1 MAEWSFN
8 ENDKEDYT
16 HYAVIP
22 SEERNL
28 TQGFSFP
35 EEFSPRDTARSFT
48 LFRMTLSSLL
58 YISLTLL
65 LLYFEQLYQFLY
77 LFGSEL
83 LLLDEEVDK
92 ARC

>member
-1 MAEWSFN
+1 MSSSPPPPTAPSAYAMDEWNFN

-35 EEFSPRDTARSFT
+35 EECC
-48 LFRMTLSSLL
+48 LL
-58 YISLTLL
+58 T
-65 LLYFEQLYQFLY
+65 
-77 LFGSEL
+77 
-83 LLLDEEVDK
+83 
-92 ARC
+92 

>member
-1 MAEWSFN
+1 MDEWSFN

-16 HYAVIP
+16 HHAVIP

-48 LFRMTLSSLL
+48 LFRMTLNT
-58 YISLTLL
+58 TL
-65 LLYFEQLYQFLY
+65 
-77 LFGSEL
+77 
-83 LLLDEEVDK
+83 
-92 ARC
+92 